1 MAQWH
6 ALHQNGCEY
15 AASVEEII
23 SIHRKNP
30 RLSDIPTGHARL
42 CTDVL
47 GGLKSN
53 AGMQNTCTQV
63 HITAKDSR
71 RPVAI
76 RTPQNDK
83 TSYSPGERRKMTVTD
98 GQCLTINVMSERM
111 RMGC

>member
-1 MAQWH
+1 MACP
-6 ALHQNGCEY
+6 ASNGCEY
-15 AASVEEII
+15 AASMEEII

-30 RLSDIPTGHARL
+30 RLPPTGHARL

-63 HITAKDSR
+63 RITAKDSR
-71 RPVAI
+71 KPVAI

-98 GQCLTINVMSERM
+98 GSVSYDQCDE
-111 RMGC
+111 